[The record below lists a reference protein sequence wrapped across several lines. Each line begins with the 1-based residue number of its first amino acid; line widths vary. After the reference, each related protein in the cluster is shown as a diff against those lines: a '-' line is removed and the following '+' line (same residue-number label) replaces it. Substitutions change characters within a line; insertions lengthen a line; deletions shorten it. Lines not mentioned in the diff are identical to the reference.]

1 MARITLTAMAELK
14 RAIAAASP
22 KKRRALEAKLT
33 TMRHAFD
40 EQSRTRV
47 SEMAARRA
55 TPDDD
60 PEPDDDDDDDDDE
73 AKKSAKHDD
82 DGDHDD
88 VGNDPDGPED
98 EEKAKRARAKKAKK
112 APAANL
118 DDWARDVARLKRG
131 IRRVERANEA
141 TSGKFSLATV
151 AEYREAHPHA
161 SVAEACNAL
170 SISALAGRR

>member
-1 MARITLTAMAELK
+1 MVRITLTAMAELK
-14 RAIAAASP
+14 RSIAAASP
-22 KKRRALEAKLT
+22 KKRRALEEKLT
-33 TMRHAFD
+33 KMRHAFD
-40 EQSRTRV
+40 AQARTRV
-47 SEMAARRA
+47 REMAARRA

-60 PEPDDDDDDDDDE
+60 PEPDDDDDDRD
-73 AKKSAKHDD
+73 DD
-82 DGDHDD
+82 DGP
-88 VGNDPDGPED
+88 DPDA
-98 EEKAKRARAKKAKK
+98 KAKRARAKKAKK

-151 AEYREAHPHA
+151 AEYRKAHPHA

-170 SISALAGRR
+170 SVAAMGVK